1 VEASTNHQV
10 GVKLAA
16 PLAFQ
21 TYVAA
26 HVLGQIP
33 WKRRYLR
40 LFGPKVAAAAVVV
53 ATLKAIFLMAAS
65 LGRSMPRF
73 VGPILKASSQPG
85 GRGYAFGLERA
96 LELMDGVSGDPRS
109 YADLFPL
116 DGELLQDI
124 DAWRSKVL
132 PFDFSFMLA
141 QLRVVEGLVF
151 GEQHPELTR
160 QLLETDIAEALA
172 GKGHPRPGSV
182 GFVGPG
188 IQKVASAHGIKFFGA
203 PWERIEHVH
212 DLAAEFFAQ
221 WLDDAGLTPQRF
233 SEFMDQ

>member
-1 VEASTNHQV
+1 VEV
-10 GVKLAA
+10 RVAA
-16 PLAFQ
+16 PLGFQ

-26 HVLGQIP
+26 CVLEQLR

-40 LFGPKVAAAAVVV
+40 LFGPKVAPAAVVV
-53 ATLKAIFLMAAS
+53 ATFKAVFLMAAG
-65 LGRSMPRF
+65 LGRSMPGF

-96 LELMDGVSGDPRS
+96 LQLMGGVSGDPRS
-109 YADLFPL
+109 YADLFPDDAKLL
-116 DGELLQDI
+116 DDI
-124 DAWRSKVL
+124 EAWRGRKVL
-132 PFDFSFMLA
+132 PWAFSFMLA
-141 QLRVVEGLVF
+141 QLRVVEGLVV
-151 GEQHPELTR
+151 GEQYPEVTR

-182 GFVGPG
+182 AFVGPG
-188 IQKVASAHGIKFFGA
+188 MQQVARAHGIKFNAGA
-203 PWERIEHVH
+203 PWERVEHVH